1 MNKKIYYKIIGVLIL
16 FSLFGF
22 LLIFNIHKHEPTK
35 VIEIPDTLECY
46 NDPDT
51 NLAYITRTY
60 IVVNAPSKPKD
71 IKNLM
76 VNYYKKHKEEIESL
90 NELDTNLKVASYTI
104 YFYKEGWNFTRFWKP
119 DLTYV
124 DSVSEY
130 VLDQLRDFSAQ
141 RIGFLTFCPSNN
153 EDIGIVT
160 LSNDESTGHYKIP
173 HSTLE

>member
-1 MNKKIYYKIIGVLIL
+1 MNKKILYKIIGVLL
-16 FSLFGF
+16 LVSLFAF
-22 LLIFNIHKHEPTK
+22 LLVFNIHKHEPTK
-35 VIEIPDTLECY
+35 VVEIPDTVVCY

-51 NLAYITRTY
+51 NLAYITRYY

-71 IKNLM
+71 VKNLL
-76 VNYYKKHKEEIESL
+76 VNYYKKHKKEIENL
-90 NELDTNLKVASYTI
+90 KELDTNLKAGSYTI
-104 YFYKEGWNFTRFWKP
+104 SFYKEGWNFTRFWKP

-141 RIGFLTFCPSNN
+141 RIGFLTFRTDIN
-153 EDIGIVT
+153 EDIEIIT
-160 LSNDESTGHYKIP
+160 ISNDESTGHYTIP

>member
-1 MNKKIYYKIIGVLIL
+1 MNKKILYKIIAVL
-16 FSLFGF
+16 FFVSLFAF

-35 VIEIPDTLECY
+35 VIEIPDTLLCY

-51 NLAYITRTY
+51 NLAYIDRNY

-71 IKNLM
+71 VKNLLI
-76 VNYYKKHKEEIESL
+76 NYYKKHKKEIESL
-90 NELDTNLKVASYTI
+90 KEVDTNSKIASYTI
-104 YFYKEGWNFTRFWKP
+104 SFYKEGWNFTRFWKP

-141 RIGFLTFCPSNN
+141 RIGFLTFQTNSK
-153 EDIGIVT
+153 EDIDIIIIA
-160 LSNDESTGHYKIP
+160 NDYIEETYTIP